1 MQLINFIFAMQ
12 TNFKLSFVS
21 FINVLIQKMQKI
33 AKGFGTES
41 GSENS
46 TQKSF
51 LRAICSLS

>member
-1 MQLINFIFAMQ
+1 MINFIFAMQ